1 MEYLPAGFSG
11 ASGHEQAGRRSFV
24 GTPASRDNGTESS
37 DRPMPDATPSEE
49 KPKPAP
55 SSGTLGV
62 LRVFGVPV
70 RFHFTFVLLLIFL
83 LFIGVGERQSG
94 AMTALYVVALFAS
107 VLLHELGHT
116 LVARQYG
123 IRTTEIVMY
132 PIGGVSR
139 PERMPKGW
147 EEFWIAISGPL
158 VNGLIAA
165 GLFAWLA
172 TRHQFVPVELLR
184 DPTDANL
191 AQRIATGN
199 FLLFVFNLLPAYPM
213 DGGRVLRSV
222 LMLFKPEEQ
231 ATRVAAGAG
240 QILATMLGLYGLL
253 YSNFIMV
260 FVAMFIYIGA
270 SQEGAA
276 MRGRLL
282 TTGVPVRAAMI
293 TDFRTLTHGQS
304 IRDAGN
310 LLLATSQ
317 HDFPVVH
324 GDQVL
329 GLLTR
334 AALVRAMLTGGPD
347 AYVASAMDR
356 NPRRVSPDTPLS
368 DVLQDLSG
376 TRACA
381 LVMAGEQLL
390 GLLTSENVSSYI
402 LLRQV
407 AMQQQARAQSR

>member
-1 MEYLPAGFSG
+1 
-11 ASGHEQAGRRSFV
+11 
-24 GTPASRDNGTESS
+24 
-37 DRPMPDATPSEE
+37 MPETTPSEE
-49 KPKPAP
+49 KPKPAS

-62 LRVFGVPV
+62 VRVFGVPV
-70 RFHFTFVLLLIFL
+70 RLHFTFILLLIFL
-83 LFIGVGERQSG
+83 LFIGIGDRQSG
-94 AMTALYVVALFAS
+94 PMTALYILALFAS

-116 LVARQYG
+116 LVARRYG
-123 IRTTEIVMY
+123 IRVTEIVMY

-139 PERMPKGW
+139 PERIPKGR

-158 VNGLIAA
+158 VNALIAA
-165 GLFAWLA
+165 VLFAWLA
-172 TRHQFVPVELLR
+172 TQHQFVPIELLR

-191 AQRIATGN
+191 AERIATGN
-199 FLLFVFNLLPAYPM
+199 FLLFAFNLLPAYPM

-222 LMLFKPEEQ
+222 LMLFKPEEE
-231 ATRVAAGAG
+231 ATRIAAGAG
-240 QILATMLGLYGLL
+240 QALAAMLGLYGLL

-276 MRGRLL
+276 LRGRLL
-282 TTGVPVRAAMI
+282 TTGIPVRAAMI
-293 TDFRTLTHGQS
+293 TDFRRLSHGES

-317 HDFPVVH
+317 HDFPVMH
-324 GDQVL
+324 GDTVL

-334 AALVRAMLTGGPD
+334 AALLRAMMTEGPD

-356 NPRRVSPDTPLS
+356 NPKRFSPDTPLS
-368 DVLQDLSG
+368 DVLTDLSG
-376 TRACA
+376 MRACA
-381 LVMAGEQLL
+381 LVMEGDKLV
-390 GLLTSENVSSYI
+390 GLLTSENVSSFI

-407 AMQQQARAQSR
+407 AIQQQARTQSR

>member
-1 MEYLPAGFSG
+1 
-11 ASGHEQAGRRSFV
+11 
-24 GTPASRDNGTESS
+24 
-37 DRPMPDATPSEE
+37 MPDAPPTED
-49 KPKPAP
+49 KPKPAA

-70 RFHFTFVLLLIFL
+70 RFHFTFVMLLIFL

-94 AMTALYVVALFAS
+94 AMFALYVLALFAS

-132 PIGGVSR
+132 PIGGISR
-139 PERMPKGW
+139 PERIPKGR

-172 TRHQFVPVELLR
+172 TQHQFLPVELLR

-191 AQRIATGN
+191 LQRIATGN

-222 LMLFKPEEQ
+222 LMLFKPEEE
-231 ATRVAAGAG
+231 ATRIAASSG
-240 QILATMLGLYGLL
+240 QALAAMLGLYGLL
-253 YSNFIMV
+253 SSNFILV

-276 MRGRLL
+276 VRGRLL

-293 TDFRTLTHGQS
+293 TDFRTLTHGES

-317 HDFPVVH
+317 NDFPVMH

-329 GLLTR
+329 GLLMR
-334 AALVRAMLTGGPD
+334 AALVRAMLTNGPD

-368 DVLQDLSG
+368 GVLQDLAG

-381 LVMAGEQLL
+381 LVMDGDKLV
-390 GLLTSENVSSYI
+390 GLLTSENVSSFI

>member
-1 MEYLPAGFSG
+1 
-11 ASGHEQAGRRSFV
+11 
-24 GTPASRDNGTESS
+24 
-37 DRPMPDATPSEE
+37 MPDATPSAD
-49 KPKPAP
+49 KPRSSS

-62 LRVFGVPV
+62 IHVFGVPV
-70 RFHFTFVLLLIFL
+70 RFHFTFILLLIFL
-83 LFIGVGERQSG
+83 LFIGVGDRQSG
-94 AMTALYVVALFAS
+94 LMTALYVLALFAS

-116 LVARQYG
+116 LVAHQYG

-139 PERMPKGW
+139 PERIPKGR

-165 GLFAWLA
+165 GLFGWLA
-172 TRHQFVPVELLR
+172 TQHQFLPIELLR
-184 DPTDANL
+184 EPTDANL
-191 AQRIATGN
+191 VERIATGN
-199 FLLFVFNLLPAYPM
+199 FLLFIFNLLPAYPM
-213 DGGRVLRSV
+213 DGGRVLRSA
-222 LMLFKPEEQ
+222 LMLWMAEEE
-231 ATRVAAGAG
+231 ATRIAASAG
-240 QILATMLGLYGLL
+240 QALAAMLGLYGLL
-253 YSNFIMV
+253 SSNFIVV

-276 MRGRLL
+276 LRGRLL
-282 TTGVPVRAAMI
+282 TSGVPVRAAMI
-293 TDFRTLTHGQS
+293 TDFRTLAHGES

-317 HDFPVVH
+317 HDFPVMH

-334 AALVRAMLTGGPD
+334 AALLRAMMTEGPD

-356 NPRRVSPDTPLS
+356 NPQRVSPDTPLS
-368 DVLQDLSG
+368 GVLQDISG
-376 TRACA
+376 MRACA
-381 LVMAGEQLL
+381 LVMDGEKLV
-390 GLLTSENVSSYI
+390 GLLTSENVSSFI

-407 AMQQQARAQSR
+407 SMQQQAKAQSR